1 MGLRT
6 WMAEFDR
13 HMSKHRV
20 KITDGSD
27 DFGQQEDTVQPEA
40 AEEPAAEDIEALS
53 AALEEATARADHEHD
68 LHLRAVAEFR
78 NFRRREA
85 ERQDAL
91 RQYASRELVLKLLAI
106 VDDFERALESAGQ
119 SHDFEALYEGLGL
132 TVRKLAEM
140 LDAEGVRPI
149 EAVGQQFDPAV
160 HEAVM
165 RVEDS
170 EHPDNM
176 VVAELQKGYTMGS
189 EVIRPSRV
197 SVAVTP

>member
-1 MGLRT
+1 
-6 WMAEFDR
+6 
-13 HMSKHRV
+13 MSKHRV

-27 DFGQQEDTVQPEA
+27 DSGQQDETVQQDVAEEA
-40 AEEPAAEDIEALS
+40 AAEAIEALQ

-85 ERQDAL
+85 ERQDAQ
-91 RQYASRELVLKLLAI
+91 RQFASRELVLKLLAI
-106 VDDFERALESAGQ
+106 VDDFERALESAGRSQ
-119 SHDFEALYEGLGL
+119 DFDALYEGLGL

-170 EHPDNM
+170 EHPDNT